1 MASFSL
7 RTLVGAV
14 IALGVATVCRPALA
28 LIVSDPSPTALINT
42 TAPADDPGWNNALTG
57 FSGIYLGNQWVL
69 TANHVVNPNARPTV
83 ANLPGGSYR
92 IIPNSFRTLTNPGS
106 FGGIGL
112 TANSDLLMFRIDT
125 ETNTGL
131 KPEQQNP
138 GTKAITIG
146 SSQPVVG
153 AELLMIG
160 AGSTRQTNTNGTD
173 PINFEFHWS
182 SAAAPWPE
190 LGTPSSAD
198 KHGYK
203 QTGSSG
209 GNTWGKNRVADDAV
223 IQDGNADGNN
233 IIVQLPGGT
242 LLITLATQWDRARN
256 DSGAAI
262 PGSTAVQ
269 YEAQAAAGDSGGAV
283 FVKNGAN
290 WELVGVMAAIFLDSN
305 QLITQTAYGNRTV
318 FSDLTNSTYR
328 SQIENLRPSTQYSI
342 AGDVNLDGVV
352 TGAVVNGSPTGDLAA
367 FVSGW
372 NNQQGAADIYSW
384 KKGDLNGDG
393 KTDFADFAILR
404 GQLGG
409 SVTAAQLSSLV
420 ASASPAANAVPEP
433 NSIAIAAG
441 MGAAWWYLRRRRSS

>member
-1 MASFSL
+1 MVTFSIRL
-7 RTLVGAV
+7 LIGAV
-14 IALGVATVCRPALA
+14 VAGTLAISCRSASA
-28 LIVSDPSPTALINT
+28 LIVSDASGIAAINT

-138 GTKAITIG
+138 NTKPITIG
-146 SSQPVVG
+146 SAQPAVG

-160 AGSTRQTNTNGTD
+160 NGSTRALAGEDTV
-173 PINFEFHWS
+173 NFEFHWNDS
-182 SAAAPWPE
+182 WVQQANPNLA
-190 LGTPSSAD
+190 T
-198 KHGYK
+198 KHGYFH
-203 QTGSSG
+203 TASTG

-233 IIVQLPGGT
+233 IVVQLPGGA

-256 DSGAAI
+256 NSGAAI
-262 PGSTAVQ
+262 PGSTATQ
-269 YEAQAAAGDSGGAV
+269 FEAQAAPGDSGGAV
-283 FVKNGAN
+283 FTKNGSN
-290 WELVGVMAAIFLDSN
+290 WELVGVMAAIFLDSG
-305 QLITQTAYGNRTV
+305 QSIAQTVYGNRTV
-318 FSDLTNSTYR
+318 FSDLTNPHYR
-328 SQIENLRPSTQYSI
+328 AQLENLRADNNYSI

-352 TGAVVNGSPTGDLAA
+352 SGSVVNGTPTGDLAA

-372 NNQQGAADIYSW
+372 NNQQGAGDILSW
-384 KKGDLNGDG
+384 KKGDLNQDG

-441 MGAAWWYLRRRRSS
+441 AGIAWWYLRRKRQRAL

>member
-1 MASFSL
+1 VVALTLAIACHEAS
-7 RTLVGAV
+7 
-14 IALGVATVCRPALA
+14 A
-28 LIVSDPSPTALINT
+28 LIVSDPSPTSLINT
-42 TAPADDPGWNNALTG
+42 TAPADDPGFNNALTG
-57 FSGIYLGNQWVL
+57 ISGIYLGNQWVL
-69 TANHVVNPNARPTV
+69 TANHVVNPSARPTV

-106 FGGIGL
+106 FGGISL

-138 GTKAITIG
+138 NVKPITIG
-146 SSQPVVG
+146 SSQPAIG

-160 AGSTRQTNTNGTD
+160 AGSTRQTNTTGSD

-182 SAAAPWPE
+182 TASSPWPE
-190 LGTPSSAD
+190 LLTPGAAD
-198 KHGYK
+198 KKGYK
-203 QTGSSG
+203 QTGSTG

-233 IIVQLPGGT
+233 IVVQLPGGT

-262 PGSTAVQ
+262 PGSNAVQ
-269 YEAQAAAGDSGGAV
+269 YEAQAAGGDSGGAV
-283 FVKNGAN
+283 FTKNGSN
-290 WELVGVMAAIFLDSN
+290 WELVGVMAAIFLDTN
-305 QLITQTAYGNRTV
+305 QLFSQTAYGNRTV
-318 FSDLTNSTYR
+318 FSDLTNPHYR
-328 SQIENLRPSTQYSI
+328 TQLENLRADNNYSI

-352 TGAVVNGSPTGDLAA
+352 SGSVVNGTPTGDLAA

-372 NNQQGAADIYSW
+372 NNQQGAGDILSW
-384 KKGDLNGDG
+384 KKGDLNQDG
-393 KTDFADFAILR
+393 KTDFSDFAILR

-409 SVTAAQLSSLV
+409 SVTAAQLSSLI
-420 ASASPAANAVPEP
+420 AAASPAANAVPEP
-433 NSIAIAAG
+433 NTFAIAAG
-441 MGAAWWYLRRRRSS
+441 AGVAWWYLRRRRNAS

>member
-1 MASFSL
+1 MASFSIRSL
-7 RTLVGAV
+7 IAAV
-14 IALGVATVCRPALA
+14 VAASLAMACQSASA
-28 LIVSDPSPTALINT
+28 LIVSDSSPVALINT
-42 TAPADDPGWNNALTG
+42 TAPADDPGWDNALTG
-57 FSGIYLGNQWVL
+57 FSGVYLGNQWVL

-138 GTKAITIG
+138 GIKTITVG
-146 SSQPVVG
+146 SSQPAVG

-160 AGSTRQTNTNGTD
+160 NGSTRALAGED
-173 PINFEFHWS
+173 PVNYEFHWNDS
-182 SAAAPWPE
+182 WAPQTNPN
-190 LGTPSSAD
+190 LAT
-198 KHGYK
+198 KHGYFHTLS
-203 QTGSSG
+203 TGANS
-209 GNTWGKNRVADDAV
+209 WGKNKLADDAV

-256 DSGAAI
+256 NSGAAI

-269 YEAQAAAGDSGGAV
+269 YEAQAAPGDSGGAV
-283 FVKNGAN
+283 FTKNGAN
-290 WELVGVMAAIFLDSN
+290 WELVGVMAAIFLDGG
-305 QLITQTAYGNRTV
+305 QTISQTVYGNRTV
-318 FSDLTNSTYR
+318 FSDLTNSHYR
-328 SQIENLRPSTQYSI
+328 TQLESLRTDNQFSI

-352 TGAVVNGSPTGDLAA
+352 SGAVVNGTPTGDLAA

-372 NNQQGAADIYSW
+372 NNQQGAGDILSW
-384 KKGDLNGDG
+384 KKGDLNQDG

-441 MGAAWWYLRRRRSS
+441 AGVAWWYLRRRRRQSL